1 MAAAAVSSAAPAITH
16 TYRRPPA
23 SFDFGCHRDWR
34 PPVIRPRRLRWEQR
48 AAATAAAGGDDA
60 RDRDSWHAS
69 PSRRHQLLL
78 ASSGL
83 LLAAAPAAL
92 QGEAQAVASNIA
104 ATSEAATSSSAAI
117 PAASQLAAATVDLP
131 NYASAGPFSHTWLP
145 PLEHTCVSCF
155 PQCSDNRCLLK
166 LHVCYPRGG
175 AGLGLKA
182 PFPLAI
188 ITPGFLLGSDQ
199 YTGYAERLASWGY
212 TTVVWDKNEKALEP
226 MGDRLCVAFL
236 REIMDWCGSDSL
248 LRQLADT
255 SRVYLCGHSRGG
267 KLSTLAALEDER
279 VAALFLI
286 DPVDLTIYA
295 PQGPDTPSAV
305 TGLEAAGRQGRSLPL
320 AVMGSG
326 LGGDCVPSDSNYA
339 RYFAA
344 ASAPALEVV
353 VPSAGHFQFLRA
365 RGGFMDAVC
374 AFGKAA
380 DPAVQALT
388 QAAMVAWAETM
399 VRGTDCADG
408 SRERASSSS
417 NSSSSAE
424 AGYSSALLSSSSSSA
439 GSGDGLPPPRL
450 RMGLDSSGN
459 FAAGLATWD
468 AAGRLF
474 DSSDRVR
481 QMLAGGGGGAAVPEF
496 SVRLKSF
503 AL

>member
-1 MAAAAVSSAAPAITH
+1 MAAAVSSVAPAVTH
-16 TYRRPPA
+16 TYRRQPPPA
-23 SFDFGCHRDWR
+23 SFDFGCRDWH
-34 PPVIRPRRLRWEQR
+34 PPVSRPRRLRWQH
-48 AAATAAAGGDDA
+48 ACSATAAARGDDA
-60 RDRDSWHAS
+60 GDRDFWHAS
-69 PSRRHQLLL
+69 PSRRRQLLL

-92 QGEAQAVASNIA
+92 QGEAQAVASDTA
-104 ATSEAATSSSAAI
+104 ATSEAATSNSAAI
-117 PAASQLAAATVDLP
+117 PAAPQLAAATVDLP

-145 PLEHTCVSCF
+145 PLEHTCVNCF

-175 AGLGLKA
+175 TGLGLRA

-255 SRVYLCGHSRGG
+255 SRVYL
-267 KLSTLAALEDER
+267 TLAALEDER

-399 VRGTDCADG
+399 VRGTDCTDG

-424 AGYSSALLSSSSSSA
+424 AGYSSALLSSNSSSV

-481 QMLAGGGGGAAVPEF
+481 QMLAGGGGSAAVPEF
-496 SVRLKSF
+496 SVRLKNF